1 MPGPTLFRFIGDSI
15 DTALA
20 TYVTTVSSSVA
31 TTFISVAIGFT
42 SLYYVMLAYMIMLGR
57 VESPW
62 SNFMLSAG
70 KFALIGS
77 FAVSASTY
85 GTWIVESIRGL
96 ETGLTAAFSGANG
109 INTTSVYQ
117 VVDDSIGKGWG
128 VSADLWEKAGNRG
141 WTEIGMAIGEYIN
154 AIIIALATIIIAIPA
169 GAMIVVAKTVLSIML
184 GIGPLFIMLLMW
196 PLTKQFFDRWF
207 GVVMT
212 ALFQIALLAAVLS
225 FAMMAFTAYVD
236 PVDLESDQN
245 ILFISLQL
253 TVIAVVMS
261 YILASVNSYASQ
273 LGGGVATASITFGQ
287 FVRGAINPISSV
299 ARTINAP
306 STRRDMQSGMMVTG
320 GRLNHLA
327 AGNTMWNPAY
337 RQHVIQNMG
346 KNWGRA
352 RGGKASEIK

>member
-1 MPGPTLFRFIGDSI
+1 MSGPMLFQFIGESV

-20 TYVTTVSSSVA
+20 TYVTTVSSSIV

-42 SLYYVMLAYMIMLGR
+42 TLYYVMLAFMIMLGR

-62 SNFMLSAG
+62 SNFMMSAG

-77 FAVSASTY
+77 FAVSASAY
-85 GTWIVESIRGL
+85 GTWVVEAIRGL
-96 ETGLTAAFSGANG
+96 ETGLTAAFSGADG
-109 INTTSVYQ
+109 ITPTSVYQ
-117 VVDDSIGKGWG
+117 VVDESIGKGWG

-141 WTEIGMAIGEYIN
+141 WREMGMAMGEYIN
-154 AIIIALATIIIAIPA
+154 AIIIAIATLIIAIPA
-169 GAMIVVAKTVLSIML
+169 GAMIVVAKTVLSLML

-225 FAMMAFTAYVD
+225 FAMMAFTAFVD
-236 PVDLESDQN
+236 PVDLEGDQN

-253 TVIAVVMS
+253 VVIAAVMAF
-261 YILASVNSYASQ
+261 ILASVNSYASQ
-273 LGGGVATASITFGQ
+273 LGGGLATAGITFGQ
-287 FVRGAINPISSV
+287 FVRGAVNPVGSV
-299 ARTINAP
+299 ARAVNAP

-320 GRLNHLA
+320 GRLNHLT

-337 RQHVIQNMG
+337 RQHVMQNMG

-352 RGGKASEIK
+352 RGGKVSE

>member
-1 MPGPTLFRFIGDSI
+1 MSGPMLFQFIGESV
-15 DTALA
+15 DTALS
-20 TYVTTVSSSVA
+20 TYVTTVSSSIV

-42 SLYYVMLAYMIMLGR
+42 TLYYVMLGFMMMLGR

-62 SNFMLSAG
+62 SNLMISAG
-70 KFALIGS
+70 KFLLIGS
-77 FAVSASTY
+77 FAVSASAY
-85 GTWIVESIRGL
+85 GTWVVEAIRGL
-96 ETGLTAAFSGANG
+96 ESGLTAAFSGADG
-109 INTTSVYQ
+109 IEPTSVYQ
-117 VVDDSIGKGWG
+117 VVDESIGKGWG

-141 WTEIGMAIGEYIN
+141 WRETGMAIGEYIN
-154 AIIIALATIIIAIPA
+154 AIIIAIATLIIAIPA

-225 FAMMAFTAYVD
+225 FAMMAFTAFVD

-253 TVIAVVMS
+253 IVIAAVMAFV
-261 YILASVNSYASQ
+261 LASVNSYASQ
-273 LGGGVATASITFGQ
+273 LGGGLATAGITFGQ
-287 FVRGAINPISSV
+287 FVRGAVNPVGSV
-299 ARTINAP
+299 ARAVNAP

-320 GRLNHLA
+320 GRLNHLV

-337 RQHVIQNMG
+337 RQHVMQNMG

-352 RGGKASEIK
+352 RGGKVSE